1 MISLPLNDL
10 TIKNAF
16 FNLFQLENEVM
27 VDPWSS
33 MDSSNSPL
41 TDSGPSAS
49 EDCTPSTSSEPPR
62 GPLDA
67 TSPLSPD
74 SRRLP
79 DPKDTKTKI
88 VPKHIPQKA
97 SDKARSRDLTLE
109 LETLEPD
116 LLSRRPH
123 FLDEDY
129 QPPSK
134 SNIECRIPKPHF
146 LDHSPSPDEF
156 DERSDITNPNFLDDE
171 VDGDENAQKKAG
183 ALPKRPQKNQPSTY
197 SSSEDRPHRTSYR
210 STLHYGLESAARSS
224 ERDKRASQLYRGTW
238 PGERDVWT
246 GHDSASVRSFS
257 SNGSAEGTR
266 PSSNL
271 ENKMECV
278 CSLISL
284 LSLSP
289 ENNADLSGPLLEMS
303 RSVESCIAM
312 RQAGCIPLLVQL
324 IHSKVSRETRDRA
337 AKALRNIIHT
347 QTDDKAGRREARVWR
362 LLEQV
367 REYCYVLEDLV
378 EMRKEGKEV
387 IEDDVTKHP
396 SQSVAALMKLSF
408 DEEHR
413 HVVCQLGGLQALA
426 ALVSGDQAA
435 HGSRTDDNT
444 CLTMRKYAGMTLTNL
459 TFGDGNNK
467 SLLCSFKDFMLALV
481 EQLESPND
489 DMRQVLTLLVNV
501 LLINEL
507 PLLYLYLMMF

>member
-1 MISLPLNDL
+1 M
-10 TIKNAF
+10 T
-16 FNLFQLENEVM
+16 FNLFSLNLLQLENEVM

-49 EDCTPSTSSEPPR
+49 EDCTPSTSSEPAR

-67 TSPLSPD
+67 SSPLSPD

-79 DPKDTKTKI
+79 DPKDTKTKVI
-88 VPKHIPQKA
+88 PKHIPSKS
-97 SDKARSRDLTLE
+97 SDKARSRDLTLD

-116 LLSRRPH
+116 LLPRRPH

-171 VDGDENAQKKAG
+171 VDGDDNQAQKKAG
-183 ALPKRPQKNQPSTY
+183 ALPKRPQKNQTSTY
-197 SSSEDRPHRTSYR
+197 SSQEDRPHRTSYR

-246 GHDSASVRSFS
+246 GHDSSSVRSFS
-257 SNGSAEGTR
+257 SNGSAEGAR

-284 LSLSP
+284 PSLSP
-289 ENNADLSGPLLEMS
+289 ENNADLSGPLLDMS

-324 IHSKVSRETRDRA
+324 IHSKVPRETRDRA

-367 REYCYVLEDLV
+367 REYCYVLEDIV

-387 IEDDVTKHP
+387 VEDDATKHP

-489 DMRQVLTLLVNV
+489 DMRQVC
-501 LLINEL
+501 
-507 PLLYLYLMMF
+507 F

>member
-1 MISLPLNDL
+1 
-10 TIKNAF
+10 
-16 FNLFQLENEVM
+16 M

-49 EDCTPSTSSEPPR
+49 DDCTPSTSSEPNR
-62 GPLDA
+62 GPLD
-67 TSPLSPD
+67 TSSPISPD
-74 SRRLP
+74 TRRFP
-79 DPKDTKTKI
+79 DPKDTKSKYSKHLA
-88 VPKHIPQKA
+88 PKLK
-97 SDKARSRDLTLE
+97 DKARTRDLTLDLDN
-109 LETLEPD
+109 LENDP
-116 LLSRRPH
+116 LSRRPH
-123 FLDEDY
+123 FLDDDY
-129 QPPSK
+129 QLPSK

-156 DERSDITNPNFLDDE
+156 DERSDITNPNFLEDE
-171 VDGDENAQKKAG
+171 VEGDDNQVQKKAG
-183 ALPKRPQKNQPSTY
+183 ALPKKSMKPQ
-197 SSSEDRPHRTSYR
+197 SSSYSNQEDRPHRTNYR
-210 STLHYGLESAARSS
+210 STLHYGLENAARSS

-246 GHDSASVRSFS
+246 SHDSSSVRSFS
-257 SNGSAEGTR
+257 SNGSDSTR

-289 ENNADLSGPLLEMS
+289 ENNADLSGPLLDMS

-324 IHSKVSRETRDRA
+324 IHSKVARETRDRA

-378 EMRKEGKEV
+378 EARKEGKEA

-413 HVVCQLGGLQALA
+413 HVVCQFGGLQALA

-489 DMRQVLTLLVNV
+489 DMRQVSLYYV
-501 LLINEL
+501 L
-507 PLLYLYLMMF
+507 

>member
-1 MISLPLNDL
+1 
-10 TIKNAF
+10 
-16 FNLFQLENEVM
+16 M

-33 MDSSNSPL
+33 MESSNSPL

-49 EDCTPSTSSEPPR
+49 EDCTPSTSSEPNRCNPNVS
-62 GPLDA
+62 
-67 TSPLSPD
+67 SPVS
-74 SRRLP
+74 SRRSLI
-79 DPKDTKTKI
+79 PKDTKLT
-88 VPKHIPQKA
+88 HIPNLK

-109 LETLEPD
+109 LDTLEPNPT
-116 LLSRRPH
+116 SHRPH
-123 FLDEDY
+123 FLDDDF
-129 QPPSK
+129 QPTSRL
-134 SNIECRIPKPHF
+134 NIECRIPKPHF

-156 DERSDITNPNFLDDE
+156 DERSDITNPNFLDDD
-171 VDGDENAQKKAG
+171 VDGDDSQTQKKSG
-183 ALPKRPQKNQPSTY
+183 ALPKRPQKTNTY
-197 SSSEDRPHRTSYR
+197 TAQEDRPHRTSYR
-210 STLHYGLESAARSS
+210 STLHYGLDSVVRSS
-224 ERDKRASQLYRGTW
+224 EQDKRASQLYRGTW

-246 GHDSASVRSFS
+246 GRDSASVRSFS
-257 SNGSAEGTR
+257 SNGSAEGPR

-289 ENNADLSGPLLEMS
+289 ENNADLSGPLLDMS

-324 IHSKVSRETRDRA
+324 IHSKVPRETRDRA

-367 REYCYVLEDLV
+367 REYCYVLEDVV
-378 EMRKEGKEV
+378 EARKEGKEIV
-387 IEDDVTKHP
+387 EDDAIKHP

-489 DMRQVLTLLVNV
+489 DMRQVR
-501 LLINEL
+501 LIIL
-507 PLLYLYLMMF
+507 RIYI

>member
-1 MISLPLNDL
+1 
-10 TIKNAF
+10 
-16 FNLFQLENEVM
+16 M

-49 EDCTPSTSSEPPR
+49 DDCTPSTSSELR
-62 GPLDA
+62 GLDS
-67 TSPLSPD
+67 SPLSPD
-74 SRRLP
+74 TRRLP
-79 DPKDTKTKI
+79 DPKQKPR
-88 VPKHIPQKA
+88 VPKT
-97 SDKARSRDLTLE
+97 DKRTRDLTLD
-109 LETLEPD
+109 LETLDTDP
-116 LLSRRPH
+116 LPRRPH
-123 FLDEDY
+123 FLDDDY
-129 QPPSK
+129 QSSK

-171 VDGDENAQKKAG
+171 VDGDEAQRKAG
-183 ALPKRPQKNQPSTY
+183 ALPKRPPKPQ
-197 SSSEDRPHRTSYR
+197 EERPHRTNYR
-210 STLHYGLESAARSS
+210 STLHYGLESERAARSS

-238 PGERDVWT
+238 PGDRDVWT
-246 GHDSASVRSFS
+246 GQDSASVRSFS
-257 SNGSAEGTR
+257 SNGSTDGAR

-324 IHSKVSRETRDRA
+324 IHSKVARETRDRA

-367 REYCYVLEDLV
+367 REYCYILEDIV
-378 EMRKEGKEV
+378 EAKKEGKEV
-387 IEDDVTKHP
+387 VEEDNTKHP

-467 SLLCSFKDFMLALV
+467 SLLCSFKEFMMALV

-489 DMRQVLTLLVNV
+489 DMRQVCTV
-501 LLINEL
+501 
-507 PLLYLYLMMF
+507 

>member
-1 MISLPLNDL
+1 
-10 TIKNAF
+10 
-16 FNLFQLENEVM
+16 M
-27 VDPWSS
+27 VDTWSS

-41 TDSGPSAS
+41 TDSGPIAS
-49 EDCTPSTSSEPPR
+49 EDCTPSTSSEPPHD
-62 GPLDA
+62 PLDA
-67 TSPLSPD
+67 FSPTSPQAS
-74 SRRLP
+74 RLP
-79 DPKDTKTKI
+79 DASKTEGPKLL
-88 VPKHIPQKA
+88 PKP
-97 SDKARSRDLTLE
+97 DKARSRDLTLE
-109 LETLEPD
+109 LDTD
-116 LLSRRPH
+116 LDPSKPRRPH
-123 FLDEDY
+123 FLDDDY
-129 QPPSK
+129 QPPSR

-146 LDHSPSPDEF
+146 LDHTPSPDEL
-156 DERSDITNPNFLDDE
+156 DDRSEITNPNFLDD
-171 VDGDENAQKKAG
+171 DTLDSDDKAI
-183 ALPKRPQKNQPSTY
+183 ACSLPKKPPKSQDERPKT
-197 SSSEDRPHRTSYR
+197 TYR

-246 GHDSASVRSFS
+246 GHDTASVRSFS
-257 SNGSAEGTR
+257 SNGSTDQTR
-266 PSSNL
+266 PTSNL

-278 CSLISL
+278 YSL
-284 LSLSP
+284 LSLLTLSP
-289 ENNADLSGPLLEMS
+289 DNNADLSGPLLEMS

-324 IHSKVSRETRDRA
+324 IHSKLPRETRDRA

-367 REYCYVLEDLV
+367 RDYCYTLELLV
-378 EMRKEGKEV
+378 EARKDDKV
-387 IEDDVTKHP
+387 VCEDDTSKHP
-396 SQSVAALMKLSF
+396 TQSVAALMKLSF

-467 SLLCSFKDFMLALV
+467 SLLCSFKDFMMALV

-489 DMRQVLTLLVNV
+489 DMRQVR
-501 LLINEL
+501 
-507 PLLYLYLMMF
+507 

>member
-1 MISLPLNDL
+1 
-10 TIKNAF
+10 
-16 FNLFQLENEVM
+16 M

-62 GPLDA
+62 EPQASTFSSD
-67 TSPLSPD
+67 T
-74 SRRLP
+74 RRN
-79 DPKDTKTKI
+79 DPKN
-88 VPKHIPQKA
+88 PKPQIAKHA
-97 SDKARSRDLTLE
+97 PPKDKARSRDLTLD

-116 LLSRRPH
+116 PLCRPH
-123 FLDEDY
+123 FLDDDY
-129 QPPSK
+129 QPSSK

-171 VDGDENAQKKAG
+171 VEGDDAQKKAG
-183 ALPKRPQKNQPSTY
+183 ALPKRTQKP
-197 SSSEDRPHRTSYR
+197 SSSTFSPHEDRPHRTTYR
-210 STLHYGLESAARSS
+210 STLQYGLESAARSS

-238 PGERDVWT
+238 PGEWA
-246 GHDSASVRSFS
+246 GHETASVRSFS
-257 SNGSAEGTR
+257 SNGSADCPR
-266 PSSNL
+266 ASSNL

-289 ENNADLSGPLLEMS
+289 ENNADLSGPLLDMS

-324 IHSKVSRETRDRA
+324 IHSKVPRETRDRA

-378 EMRKEGKEV
+378 EAKKEEKES
-387 IEDDVTKHP
+387 EDDTTKHP

-489 DMRQVLTLLVNV
+489 DMRQVC
-501 LLINEL
+501 
-507 PLLYLYLMMF
+507 